1 MMILLGVLKKQVN
14 HVILKKFLKFFSVA
28 LLLFSIFY
36 FTLVVYYTQNGIIIG
51 TNVVKVS
58 NQELKVVD
66 MTRSSYG
73 RLMGLEIGDK
83 IVEINGHKPNKENIY
98 GSYLAK
104 VRQLKV
110 ERNDKLIKL
119 DNFEFIYL
127 DSPYSFF
134 SYIVPGIFYLLSLI
148 CIFYIFRVN
157 LKKDSISAY
166 ILICFLLCISIAYL
180 SAGGVTR
187 GYSVN
192 RYINLYTFLAVPVLY
207 LNFLHQYFKELNVKF
222 SRGIYILILY
232 NLPLVNII
240 CELFEKHI
248 KYDVIT
254 SLNLLTF
261 LFEMM
266 VVYVCLILYQIKHR
280 KKDFAY
286 LLKVL
291 LVSNTIAFLPFTL
304 LYIVP
309 LVIFG
314 QYVYSAVITAPFL
327 LLIPLALVYQFV
339 VNKIYNID
347 FLLGRLRYYCL
358 LAVIPS
364 IGIVWVFVVFMNKN
378 RDFNTF
384 QITLFVFLIMLSVF
398 YFKEVLDYKFRLKRF
413 SEKYNYQDSIFKY
426 TQLIKSV
433 SVLDQVFTHLKATIL
448 DVLPVSKAYI
458 FEISSGGEIVYFDK
472 QSTEPNWYPY
482 KDKFEKVNSEIGK
495 IIEINQGFLMKIGE
509 RGTSSYV
516 LLCLSSINTP
526 RLTMDETSWL
536 KTLSFY
542 TSVSMENVLQ
552 IEELM
557 DHLQNLKQQGSNP
570 VWLKKLM
577 FTIEEKQ
584 RSDLARDLHDS
595 VLQDLISLK
604 RQCEL
609 FLADFKK
616 EEPCQLEVQDK
627 LHQMNEQ
634 MSDVILMTRETCHEL
649 RPQLLYDLGLVKAV
663 SKLAAQQQ
671 ECAPFHIRLN
681 TGRFTAALDLD
692 TQLNLYRIIQEF
704 LSNAMKHSQAN
715 EVLIM
720 LISIQN
726 KVILHYEDDGVG
738 CNQEKG
744 GGQSMSMGLSGIK
757 ERVRALDGRMKIDT
771 SEGNGFKADI
781 EMEL

>member
-1 MMILLGVLKKQVN
+1 MILLGVLKKQVN

-671 ECAPFHIRLN
+671 ERAPFHIRLN

-738 CNQEKG
+738 FNQEEG

>member
-1 MMILLGVLKKQVN
+1 M
-14 HVILKKFLKFFSVA
+14 KKFIRNFSIV
-28 LLLFSIFY
+28 LLFVSLFY
-36 FTLVVYYTQNGIIIG
+36 VVHIIYFTQNGVLVG
-51 TNVVKVS
+51 TYVVENNNHELQVVKLS
-58 NQELKVVD
+58 KS
-66 MTRSSYG
+66 TYG
-73 RLMGLEIGDK
+73 KYMGLKEGDRIIEISGK
-83 IVEINGHKPNKENIY
+83 TPTEENIR
-98 GSYLAK
+98 GQYLAK
-104 VRQLKV
+104 AEHMKIIR
-110 ERNDKLIKL
+110 
-119 DNFEFIYL
+119 DNHKIDLHNTEFISL
-127 DSPYSFF
+127 NSSYSFF
-134 SYIVPGIFYLLSLI
+134 IYIIPCILFALSLL
-148 CIFYIFRVN
+148 CIFYIYKVNRV
-157 LKKDSISAY
+157 KDTYSAY
-166 ILICFLLCISIAYL
+166 ILIIFLLFTSIAYL

-187 GYSVN
+187 GYEIN
-192 RYINLYTFLAVPVLY
+192 RYINLFTFLNVPVLY
-207 LNFLHQYFKELNVKF
+207 YHFLYQYFKELKIKF
-222 SRGIYILILY
+222 SSGYVVSALYILPVI
-232 NLPLVNII
+232 NII
-240 CELFEKHI
+240 IEVFQNHFAFQLVTNI
-248 KYDVIT
+248 
-254 SLNLLTF
+254 NLGTF
-261 LFEMM
+261 FLEMM
-266 VVYVCLILYQIKHR
+266 VVYTVIIFYGLVYR
-280 KKDFAY
+280 KKDHFY

-291 LVSNTIAFLPFTL
+291 LISNTIAFFPFTVF
-304 LYIVP
+304 YIIPEV
-309 LVIFG
+309 LFG
-314 QYVYSAVITAPFL
+314 RYIYSAIVTSLFIII
-327 LLIPLALVYQFV
+327 IPLALVYQFV
-339 VNKIYNID
+339 VNKIYDID
-347 FLLGRLRYYCL
+347 FLLGRIRYYGFL
-358 LAVIPS
+358 S
-364 IGIVWVFVVFMNKN
+364 IVPTIGVVWLNILFDSKGNN
-378 RDFNTF
+378 FNII
-384 QITLFVFLIMLSVF
+384 QITVYVFLIFLAVF
-398 YFKEVLDYKFRLKRF
+398 YIKELLDYKFRLKRF
-413 SEKYNYQDSIFKY
+413 SEKYNYQDSIYKY
-426 TQLIKSV
+426 TQLLKSV
-433 SVLDQVFTHLKATIL
+433 SALNQVFMNLKKTIL

-458 FEISSGGEIVYFDK
+458 FEINSDGDILYFDK
-472 QSTEPNWYPY
+472 QNSEPNWQPY
-482 KDKFEKVNSEIGK
+482 KKEFVKVTSEIGK
-495 IIEINQGFLMKIGE
+495 IIEVNQGFLMKIGE
-509 RGTSSYV
+509 RGANSYV

-526 RLTMDETSWL
+526 RLTRDEISWL

-542 TSVSMENVLQ
+542 TSVSMENILQ

-557 DHLQNLKQQGSNP
+557 NHLQDLKQQGSNP

-663 SKLAAQQQ
+663 SKLTAQQQ
-671 ECAPFHIRLN
+671 ERAPFHIRLN

-738 CNQEKG
+738 CNQEEG

>member
-1 MMILLGVLKKQVN
+1 M
-14 HVILKKFLKFFSVA
+14 
-28 LLLFSIFY
+28 
-36 FTLVVYYTQNGIIIG
+36 
-51 TNVVKVS
+51 
-58 NQELKVVD
+58 
-66 MTRSSYG
+66 
-73 RLMGLEIGDK
+73 
-83 IVEINGHKPNKENIY
+83 
-98 GSYLAK
+98 
-104 VRQLKV
+104 
-110 ERNDKLIKL
+110 
-119 DNFEFIYL
+119 
-127 DSPYSFF
+127 
-134 SYIVPGIFYLLSLI
+134 
-148 CIFYIFRVN
+148 
-157 LKKDSISAY
+157 
-166 ILICFLLCISIAYL
+166 
-180 SAGGVTR
+180 
-187 GYSVN
+187 
-192 RYINLYTFLAVPVLY
+192 
-207 LNFLHQYFKELNVKF
+207 
-222 SRGIYILILY
+222 
-232 NLPLVNII
+232 
-240 CELFEKHI
+240 
-248 KYDVIT
+248 
-254 SLNLLTF
+254 
-261 LFEMM
+261 EMM
-266 VVYVCLILYQIKHR
+266 VVYTVIIFYGLVYR
-280 KKDFAY
+280 KKDHFY

-291 LVSNTIAFLPFTL
+291 LISNTIAFFPFTVF
-304 LYIVP
+304 YIIPEV
-309 LVIFG
+309 LFG
-314 QYVYSAVITAPFL
+314 RYIYSAIVTSPFIII
-327 LLIPLALVYQFV
+327 IPLALVYQFV
-339 VNKIYNID
+339 VNKIYDID
-347 FLLGRLRYYCL
+347 FLLGRIRYYGFL
-358 LAVIPS
+358 S
-364 IGIVWVFVVFMNKN
+364 IVPTIGVVWLNILFDSKGNN
-378 RDFNTF
+378 FNII
-384 QITLFVFLIMLSVF
+384 QITVYVFLIFLAVF
-398 YFKEVLDYKFRLKRF
+398 YIKELLDYKFRLKRF
-413 SEKYNYQDSIFKY
+413 SEKYNYQDSIYKY
-426 TQLIKSV
+426 TQLLKSV
-433 SVLDQVFTHLKATIL
+433 SALNQVFMNLKKTIL

-458 FEISSGGEIVYFDK
+458 FEINSDGDILYFDK
-472 QSTEPNWYPY
+472 QNSEPNWQPY
-482 KDKFEKVNSEIGK
+482 KKEFVKVTSEIGK
-495 IIEINQGFLMKIGE
+495 IIEVNQGFLMKIGE
-509 RGTSSYV
+509 RGANSYV

-526 RLTMDETSWL
+526 RLTRDEISWL

-542 TSVSMENVLQ
+542 TSVSMENILQ

-557 DHLQNLKQQGSNP
+557 NHLQDLKQQGSNP

-671 ECAPFHIRLN
+671 ERAPFHIRLN

-738 CNQEKG
+738 CNQEEG

-771 SEGNGFKADI
+771 SEGNGFKVDI

>member
-1 MMILLGVLKKQVN
+1 MILLGVLKKQVN

-671 ECAPFHIRLN
+671 ERAPFHIRLN

>member
-1 MMILLGVLKKQVN
+1 M
-14 HVILKKFLKFFSVA
+14 KKFLKFFSVA

-671 ECAPFHIRLN
+671 ERAPFHIRLN

>member
-1 MMILLGVLKKQVN
+1 MVENNN
-14 HVILKKFLKFFSVA
+14 HEL
-28 LLLFSIFY
+28 
-36 FTLVVYYTQNGIIIG
+36 Q
-51 TNVVKVS
+51 VVKLS
-58 NQELKVVD
+58 KS
-66 MTRSSYG
+66 TYG
-73 RLMGLEIGDK
+73 KYMGLKEGDRIIEISGK
-83 IVEINGHKPNKENIY
+83 TPTEENIR
-98 GSYLAK
+98 GQYLAK
-104 VRQLKV
+104 AEHMKIIR
-110 ERNDKLIKL
+110 
-119 DNFEFIYL
+119 DNHKIDLHNTEFISL
-127 DSPYSFF
+127 NSSYSFF
-134 SYIVPGIFYLLSLI
+134 IYIISCILFALSLL
-148 CIFYIFRVN
+148 CIFYIYKVNRV
-157 LKKDSISAY
+157 KDTYSAY
-166 ILICFLLCISIAYL
+166 ILIIFLLFTSIAYL

-187 GYSVN
+187 GYEIN
-192 RYINLYTFLAVPVLY
+192 RYINLFTFLNVPVLY
-207 LNFLHQYFKELNVKF
+207 YHFLYQYFKELKIKF
-222 SRGIYILILY
+222 SSGYVVSALYILPVI
-232 NLPLVNII
+232 NII
-240 CELFEKHI
+240 IEVFQNHFAFQLVTNI
-248 KYDVIT
+248 
-254 SLNLLTF
+254 NLGTF
-261 LFEMM
+261 FLEMM
-266 VVYVCLILYQIKHR
+266 VVYTVIIFYGLVYR
-280 KKDFAY
+280 KKDHFY

-291 LVSNTIAFLPFTL
+291 LISNTIAFFPFTVF
-304 LYIVP
+304 YIIPEV
-309 LVIFG
+309 LFG
-314 QYVYSAVITAPFL
+314 RYIYSAIVTSPFIII
-327 LLIPLALVYQFV
+327 IPLALVYQFV
-339 VNKIYNID
+339 VNKIYDID
-347 FLLGRLRYYCL
+347 FLLGRIRYYGFL
-358 LAVIPS
+358 S
-364 IGIVWVFVVFMNKN
+364 IVPTIGVVWLNILFDSKGNN
-378 RDFNTF
+378 FNII
-384 QITLFVFLIMLSVF
+384 QITVYVFLIFLAVF
-398 YFKEVLDYKFRLKRF
+398 YIKELLDYKFRLKRF
-413 SEKYNYQDSIFKY
+413 SEKYNYQDSIYKY
-426 TQLIKSV
+426 TQLLKSV
-433 SVLDQVFTHLKATIL
+433 SALNQVFMNLKKTIL

-458 FEISSGGEIVYFDK
+458 FEINSDGDILYFDK
-472 QSTEPNWYPY
+472 QNSEPNWQPY
-482 KDKFEKVNSEIGK
+482 KKEFVKVTSEIGK
-495 IIEINQGFLMKIGE
+495 IIEVNQGFLMKIGE
-509 RGTSSYV
+509 RGANSYV

-526 RLTMDETSWL
+526 RLTRDEISWL

-542 TSVSMENVLQ
+542 TSVSMENILQ

-557 DHLQNLKQQGSNP
+557 NHLQDLKQQGSNP

-663 SKLAAQQQ
+663 SKLTAQQQ
-671 ECAPFHIRLN
+671 ERAPFHIRLN

-738 CNQEKG
+738 CNQEEG

>member
-1 MMILLGVLKKQVN
+1 M
-14 HVILKKFLKFFSVA
+14 KKFIRNFSIV
-28 LLLFSIFY
+28 LLFVSLFY
-36 FTLVVYYTQNGIIIG
+36 VVHIIYFTQNGVLVG
-51 TNVVKVS
+51 TYVVENNNHELQVVKLS
-58 NQELKVVD
+58 KS
-66 MTRSSYG
+66 TYG
-73 RLMGLEIGDK
+73 KYMGLKEGDRIIEISGK
-83 IVEINGHKPNKENIY
+83 TPTEENIR
-98 GSYLAK
+98 GQYLAK
-104 VRQLKV
+104 AEHMKIIR
-110 ERNDKLIKL
+110 
-119 DNFEFIYL
+119 DNHKIDLHNTEFISL
-127 DSPYSFF
+127 NSSYSFF
-134 SYIVPGIFYLLSLI
+134 IYIIPCILFALSLL
-148 CIFYIFRVN
+148 CIFYIYKVNRV
-157 LKKDSISAY
+157 KDTYSAY
-166 ILICFLLCISIAYL
+166 ILIIFLLFTSIAYL

-187 GYSVN
+187 GYEIN
-192 RYINLYTFLAVPVLY
+192 RYINLFTFLNVPVLY
-207 LNFLHQYFKELNVKF
+207 YHFLYQYFKELKIKF
-222 SRGIYILILY
+222 SSGYVVSALYILPVI
-232 NLPLVNII
+232 NII
-240 CELFEKHI
+240 IEVFQNHFAFQLVTNI
-248 KYDVIT
+248 
-254 SLNLLTF
+254 NLGTF
-261 LFEMM
+261 FLEMM
-266 VVYVCLILYQIKHR
+266 VVYTVIIFYGLVYR
-280 KKDFAY
+280 KKDHFY

-291 LVSNTIAFLPFTL
+291 LISNTIAFFPFTVF
-304 LYIVP
+304 YIIPEV
-309 LVIFG
+309 LFG
-314 QYVYSAVITAPFL
+314 RYIYSAIVTSPFIII
-327 LLIPLALVYQFV
+327 IPLALVYQFV
-339 VNKIYNID
+339 VNKIYDID
-347 FLLGRLRYYCL
+347 FLLGRIRYYGFL
-358 LAVIPS
+358 S
-364 IGIVWVFVVFMNKN
+364 IVPTIGVVWLNILFDSKGNN
-378 RDFNTF
+378 FNII
-384 QITLFVFLIMLSVF
+384 QITVYVFLIFLAVF
-398 YFKEVLDYKFRLKRF
+398 YIKELLDYKFRLKRF
-413 SEKYNYQDSIFKY
+413 SEKYNYQDSIYKY
-426 TQLIKSV
+426 TQLLKSV
-433 SVLDQVFTHLKATIL
+433 SALNQVFMNLKKTIL

-458 FEISSGGEIVYFDK
+458 FEINSDGDILYFDK
-472 QSTEPNWYPY
+472 QNSEPNWQPY
-482 KDKFEKVNSEIGK
+482 KKEFVKVTSEIGK
-495 IIEINQGFLMKIGE
+495 IIEVNQGFLMKIGE
-509 RGTSSYV
+509 RGANSYV

-526 RLTMDETSWL
+526 RLTRDEISWL

-542 TSVSMENVLQ
+542 TSVSMENILQ

-557 DHLQNLKQQGSNP
+557 NHLQDLKQQGSNP

-663 SKLAAQQQ
+663 SKLTAQQQ
-671 ECAPFHIRLN
+671 ERAPFHIRLN

-738 CNQEKG
+738 CNQEEG

>member
-1 MMILLGVLKKQVN
+1 MVENNN
-14 HVILKKFLKFFSVA
+14 HEL
-28 LLLFSIFY
+28 
-36 FTLVVYYTQNGIIIG
+36 Q
-51 TNVVKVS
+51 VVKLS
-58 NQELKVVD
+58 KS
-66 MTRSSYG
+66 TYG
-73 RLMGLEIGDK
+73 KYMGLKEGDRIIEISGK
-83 IVEINGHKPNKENIY
+83 TPTEENIR
-98 GSYLAK
+98 GQYLAK
-104 VRQLKV
+104 AEHMKIIRGNSKIDLH
-110 ERNDKLIKL
+110 NT
-119 DNFEFIYL
+119 EFISL
-127 DSPYSFF
+127 NSSYSFF
-134 SYIVPGIFYLLSLI
+134 IYIIPCILFALSML
-148 CIFYIFRVN
+148 CIFYIYKVNRV
-157 LKKDSISAY
+157 KDTYSAY
-166 ILICFLLCISIAYL
+166 ILIIFLLCTSIAYL

-187 GYSVN
+187 GYEIN
-192 RYINLYTFLAVPVLY
+192 RYINLFTFLNVPVLY
-207 LNFLHQYFKELNVKF
+207 FHFLYQYFKELKLKF
-222 SRGIYILILY
+222 SAGYVVSTLYILPVI
-232 NLPLVNII
+232 NII
-240 CELFEKHI
+240 IEIFQNHFAFQLVTNI
-248 KYDVIT
+248 
-254 SLNLLTF
+254 NLGTF
-261 LFEMM
+261 FLEMM
-266 VVYVCLILYQIKHR
+266 VVYTSIIFYGLVYR
-280 KKDFAY
+280 KKDHFY

-291 LVSNTIAFLPFTL
+291 LISNTIAFFPFTVF
-304 LYIVP
+304 YIIPEV
-309 LVIFG
+309 LFG
-314 QYVYSAVITAPFL
+314 QYIYSAIVTAPFL
-327 LLIPLALVYQFV
+327 IIIPLALVYQFV
-339 VNKIYNID
+339 VNKIYDID
-347 FLLGRLRYYCL
+347 FLLGRIRYYGFL
-358 LAVIPS
+358 SIIPT
-364 IGIVWVFVVFMNKN
+364 IGVVWLNILFDSKGNN
-378 RDFNTF
+378 FNII
-384 QITLFVFLIMLSVF
+384 QITVYVFLIFLAVF
-398 YFKEVLDYKFRLKRF
+398 YIKELLDYKFRLKRF
-413 SEKYNYQDSIFKY
+413 SEKYNYQDSIYKY
-426 TQLIKSV
+426 TQLLKSV
-433 SVLDQVFTHLKATIL
+433 SALNQVFMNLKKTIL

-458 FEISSGGEIVYFDK
+458 FEINSDGDILYFDK
-472 QSTEPNWYPY
+472 QNSEPNWQPY
-482 KDKFEKVNSEIGK
+482 KKEFVKVTSEIGK
-495 IIEINQGFLMKIGE
+495 IIEVNQGFLMKIGE
-509 RGTSSYV
+509 RGANSYV

-526 RLTMDETSWL
+526 RLTRDEISWL

-542 TSVSMENVLQ
+542 TSVSMENILQ

-557 DHLQNLKQQGSNP
+557 NHLQDLKQQGSNP

-671 ECAPFHIRLN
+671 ERAPFHIRLN

-738 CNQEKG
+738 CNQEEG

>member
-1 MMILLGVLKKQVN
+1 
-14 HVILKKFLKFFSVA
+14 
-28 LLLFSIFY
+28 
-36 FTLVVYYTQNGIIIG
+36 
-51 TNVVKVS
+51 
-58 NQELKVVD
+58 
-66 MTRSSYG
+66 
-73 RLMGLEIGDK
+73 
-83 IVEINGHKPNKENIY
+83 
-98 GSYLAK
+98 
-104 VRQLKV
+104 
-110 ERNDKLIKL
+110 
-119 DNFEFIYL
+119 
-127 DSPYSFF
+127 
-134 SYIVPGIFYLLSLI
+134 
-148 CIFYIFRVN
+148 
-157 LKKDSISAY
+157 
-166 ILICFLLCISIAYL
+166 
-180 SAGGVTR
+180 
-187 GYSVN
+187 
-192 RYINLYTFLAVPVLY
+192 
-207 LNFLHQYFKELNVKF
+207 
-222 SRGIYILILY
+222 
-232 NLPLVNII
+232 
-240 CELFEKHI
+240 
-248 KYDVIT
+248 
-254 SLNLLTF
+254 
-261 LFEMM
+261 
-266 VVYVCLILYQIKHR
+266 
-280 KKDFAY
+280 
-286 LLKVL
+286 
-291 LVSNTIAFLPFTL
+291 
-304 LYIVP
+304 
-309 LVIFG
+309 
-314 QYVYSAVITAPFL
+314 
-327 LLIPLALVYQFV
+327 
-339 VNKIYNID
+339 
-347 FLLGRLRYYCL
+347 
-358 LAVIPS
+358 
-364 IGIVWVFVVFMNKN
+364 
-378 RDFNTF
+378 
-384 QITLFVFLIMLSVF
+384 
-398 YFKEVLDYKFRLKRF
+398 
-413 SEKYNYQDSIFKY
+413 
-426 TQLIKSV
+426 
-433 SVLDQVFTHLKATIL
+433 
-448 DVLPVSKAYI
+448 
-458 FEISSGGEIVYFDK
+458 
-472 QSTEPNWYPY
+472 
-482 KDKFEKVNSEIGK
+482 
-495 IIEINQGFLMKIGE
+495 
-509 RGTSSYV
+509 
-516 LLCLSSINTP
+516 P

-671 ECAPFHIRLN
+671 ERAPFHIRLN

-771 SEGNGFKADI
+771 SEGNGFKVDI

>member
-1 MMILLGVLKKQVN
+1 MVENNN
-14 HVILKKFLKFFSVA
+14 HEL
-28 LLLFSIFY
+28 
-36 FTLVVYYTQNGIIIG
+36 Q
-51 TNVVKVS
+51 VVKLS
-58 NQELKVVD
+58 KS
-66 MTRSSYG
+66 TYG
-73 RLMGLEIGDK
+73 KYMGLKEGDRIIEISGK
-83 IVEINGHKPNKENIY
+83 TPTEENIR
-98 GSYLAK
+98 GQYLAK
-104 VRQLKV
+104 AEHMKIIRGNSKIDLH
-110 ERNDKLIKL
+110 NT
-119 DNFEFIYL
+119 EFISL
-127 DSPYSFF
+127 NSSYSFF
-134 SYIVPGIFYLLSLI
+134 IYIIPCILFALSML
-148 CIFYIFRVN
+148 CIFYIYKVNRV
-157 LKKDSISAY
+157 KDTYSAF
-166 ILICFLLCISIAYL
+166 ILIIFLLCTSIAYL

-187 GYSVN
+187 GYEIN
-192 RYINLYTFLAVPVLY
+192 RYINLFTFLNVPVLY
-207 LNFLHQYFKELNVKF
+207 FHFLYQYFKELKLKF
-222 SRGIYILILY
+222 SAGYVVSTLYILPVI
-232 NLPLVNII
+232 NII
-240 CELFEKHI
+240 IEIFQKHFAFQLVTNI
-248 KYDVIT
+248 
-254 SLNLLTF
+254 NLVTF
-261 LFEMM
+261 FLEMM
-266 VVYVCLILYQIKHR
+266 VVYTSIIFYGLVYR
-280 KKDFAY
+280 KKDHFY

-291 LVSNTIAFLPFTL
+291 LISNTIAFFPCTVF
-304 LYIVP
+304 YIIPEV
-309 LVIFG
+309 LFG
-314 QYVYSAVITAPFL
+314 QYIYSAIVTAPFL
-327 LLIPLALVYQFV
+327 IIIPLALVYQFV
-339 VNKIYNID
+339 VNKIYDID
-347 FLLGRLRYYCL
+347 FLLGRIRYYGFL
-358 LAVIPS
+358 SIIPT
-364 IGIVWVFVVFMNKN
+364 IGVVWLNILFDSKGNN
-378 RDFNTF
+378 FNII
-384 QITLFVFLIMLSVF
+384 QITVYVFLIFLAVF
-398 YFKEVLDYKFRLKRF
+398 YIKELLDYKFRLKRF

-426 TQLIKSV
+426 TQLLKSV
-433 SVLDQVFTHLKATIL
+433 SALNQVFMNLKKTIL

-458 FEISSGGEIVYFDK
+458 FEISSDGDILYFDK
-472 QSTEPNWYPY
+472 QNSEPNWQPY
-482 KDKFEKVNSEIGK
+482 KKEFVKVSSEIGK
-495 IIEINQGFLMKIGE
+495 IFEVNQGFLMKIGE
-509 RGTSSYV
+509 RGANSYV

-526 RLTMDETSWL
+526 RLTRDEISWL

-542 TSVSMENVLQ
+542 TSVSMENILQ

-557 DHLQNLKQQGSNP
+557 NHLQDLKQQGSNP

-671 ECAPFHIRLN
+671 ERAPFHIRLN

-738 CNQEKG
+738 CNQEEG

>member
-1 MMILLGVLKKQVN
+1 M
-14 HVILKKFLKFFSVA
+14 KKFLKFFSVA

-398 YFKEVLDYKFRLKRF
+398 YFKEVLDYKFRLKSF

-433 SVLDQVFTHLKATIL
+433 SVLNQVFTHLKATIL

-671 ECAPFHIRLN
+671 ERAPFHIRLN

-738 CNQEKG
+738 CNQEEG

>member
-1 MMILLGVLKKQVN
+1 MILLGVLKKQVN
-14 HVILKKFLKFFSVA
+14 HGILKKFLKFFSVA

-36 FTLVVYYTQNGIIIG
+36 FTFVIYYTQNGIIIG
-51 TNVVKVS
+51 TNVVQVS

-134 SYIVPGIFYLLSLI
+134 SYIVPSIFYLLSLI

-187 GYSVN
+187 GYPIN

-207 LNFLHQYFKELNVKF
+207 LNFLYQYFKELNVKF

-248 KYDVIT
+248 KYNVIT

-358 LAVIPS
+358 LAVIPT

-433 SVLDQVFTHLKATIL
+433 SVLNQVFTHLKATIL

-526 RLTMDETSWL
+526 KLTMDETSWL

-609 FLADFKK
+609 FLADFKR

-671 ECAPFHIRLN
+671 ERAPFHIRLN

-738 CNQEKG
+738 CNQEEG

>member
-1 MMILLGVLKKQVN
+1 MILLGVLKKQVN

-433 SVLDQVFTHLKATIL
+433 SVLNQVFTHLKATIL

-671 ECAPFHIRLN
+671 ERAPFHIRLN

>member
-1 MMILLGVLKKQVN
+1 M
-14 HVILKKFLKFFSVA
+14 KKFIRNFSIV
-28 LLLFSIFY
+28 LLFVSLFY
-36 FTLVVYYTQNGIIIG
+36 VVHIIYFTQNGVLVG
-51 TNVVKVS
+51 TYVVENNNHELQVVKLS
-58 NQELKVVD
+58 KS
-66 MTRSSYG
+66 TYG
-73 RLMGLEIGDK
+73 KYMGLKEGDRIIEISGK
-83 IVEINGHKPNKENIY
+83 TPTEENIR
-98 GSYLAK
+98 GQYLAK
-104 VRQLKV
+104 AEHMKIIR
-110 ERNDKLIKL
+110 
-119 DNFEFIYL
+119 DNHKIDLHNTEFISL
-127 DSPYSFF
+127 NSSYSFF
-134 SYIVPGIFYLLSLI
+134 IYIIPCILFALSLL
-148 CIFYIFRVN
+148 CIFYIYKVNRV
-157 LKKDSISAY
+157 KDTYSAY
-166 ILICFLLCISIAYL
+166 ILIIFLLFTSIAYL

-187 GYSVN
+187 GYEIN
-192 RYINLYTFLAVPVLY
+192 RYINLFTFLNVPVLY
-207 LNFLHQYFKELNVKF
+207 YHFLYQYFKELKIKF
-222 SRGIYILILY
+222 SSGYVVSALYILPVI
-232 NLPLVNII
+232 NII
-240 CELFEKHI
+240 IEVFQNHFAFQLVTNI
-248 KYDVIT
+248 
-254 SLNLLTF
+254 NLGTF
-261 LFEMM
+261 FLEMM
-266 VVYVCLILYQIKHR
+266 VVYTVIIFYGLVYR
-280 KKDFAY
+280 KKDHFY

-291 LVSNTIAFLPFTL
+291 LISNTIAFFPFTVF
-304 LYIVP
+304 YIIPEV
-309 LVIFG
+309 LFG
-314 QYVYSAVITAPFL
+314 RYIYSAIVTSPFIII
-327 LLIPLALVYQFV
+327 IPLALVYQFV
-339 VNKIYNID
+339 VNKIYDID
-347 FLLGRLRYYCL
+347 FLLGRIRYYGFL
-358 LAVIPS
+358 S
-364 IGIVWVFVVFMNKN
+364 IVPTIGVVWLNILFDSKGNN
-378 RDFNTF
+378 FNII
-384 QITLFVFLIMLSVF
+384 QITVYVFLIFLAVF
-398 YFKEVLDYKFRLKRF
+398 YIKELLDYKFRLKRF
-413 SEKYNYQDSIFKY
+413 SEKYNYQDSIYKY
-426 TQLIKSV
+426 TQLLKSV
-433 SVLDQVFTHLKATIL
+433 SALNQVFMNLKKTIL

-458 FEISSGGEIVYFDK
+458 FEINSDGDILYFDK
-472 QSTEPNWYPY
+472 QNSEPNWQPY
-482 KDKFEKVNSEIGK
+482 KKEFVKVTSEIGK
-495 IIEINQGFLMKIGE
+495 IIEVNQGFLMKIGE
-509 RGTSSYV
+509 RGANSYV

-526 RLTMDETSWL
+526 RLTRDEISWL

-542 TSVSMENVLQ
+542 TSVSMENILQ

-557 DHLQNLKQQGSNP
+557 NHLQDLKQQGSNP

-671 ECAPFHIRLN
+671 ERAPFHIRLN

-704 LSNAMKHSQAN
+704 LSNAMKHSKAN

-738 CNQEKG
+738 CNQEEG

>member
-1 MMILLGVLKKQVN
+1 MVENNN
-14 HVILKKFLKFFSVA
+14 HEL
-28 LLLFSIFY
+28 
-36 FTLVVYYTQNGIIIG
+36 Q
-51 TNVVKVS
+51 VVKLS
-58 NQELKVVD
+58 KS
-66 MTRSSYG
+66 TYG
-73 RLMGLEIGDK
+73 KYMGLKEGDRIIEISGK
-83 IVEINGHKPNKENIY
+83 TPTEENIR
-98 GSYLAK
+98 GQYLAK
-104 VRQLKV
+104 AEHMKIIRGNSKIDLH
-110 ERNDKLIKL
+110 NT
-119 DNFEFIYL
+119 EFISL
-127 DSPYSFF
+127 NSSYSFF
-134 SYIVPGIFYLLSLI
+134 IYIIPCILFALSML
-148 CIFYIFRVN
+148 CIFYIYKVNRV
-157 LKKDSISAY
+157 KDTYSAY
-166 ILICFLLCISIAYL
+166 ILIIFLLCTSIAYL

-187 GYSVN
+187 GYEIN
-192 RYINLYTFLAVPVLY
+192 RYINLFTFLNVPVLY
-207 LNFLHQYFKELNVKF
+207 FHFLYQYFKELKLKF
-222 SRGIYILILY
+222 SAGYVVSTLYILPVI
-232 NLPLVNII
+232 NII
-240 CELFEKHI
+240 IEIFQKHFAFQLVTNI
-248 KYDVIT
+248 
-254 SLNLLTF
+254 NLVTF
-261 LFEMM
+261 FLEMM
-266 VVYVCLILYQIKHR
+266 VVYTSIIFYGLVYR
-280 KKDFAY
+280 KKDHFY

-291 LVSNTIAFLPFTL
+291 LISNTIAFFPFTVF
-304 LYIVP
+304 YIIPEV
-309 LVIFG
+309 LFG
-314 QYVYSAVITAPFL
+314 QYIYSAIVTAPFL
-327 LLIPLALVYQFV
+327 IIIPLALVYQFV
-339 VNKIYNID
+339 VNKIYDID
-347 FLLGRLRYYCL
+347 FLLGRIRYYGFL
-358 LAVIPS
+358 SIIPT
-364 IGIVWVFVVFMNKN
+364 IGVVWLNILFDSKGNN
-378 RDFNTF
+378 FNII
-384 QITLFVFLIMLSVF
+384 QITVYVFLIFLAVF
-398 YFKEVLDYKFRLKRF
+398 YIKELLDYKFRLKRF
-413 SEKYNYQDSIFKY
+413 SEKYNYQDSIYKY
-426 TQLIKSV
+426 TQLLKSV
-433 SVLDQVFTHLKATIL
+433 SALNQVFMNLKKTIL

-458 FEISSGGEIVYFDK
+458 FEINSDGDILYFDK
-472 QSTEPNWYPY
+472 QNSEPNWLPY
-482 KDKFEKVNSEIGK
+482 KKEFVKVTSEIGK
-495 IIEINQGFLMKIGE
+495 IFEVNQGFLMKIGE
-509 RGTSSYV
+509 RGANSYV

-526 RLTMDETSWL
+526 RLTRDEISWL

-542 TSVSMENVLQ
+542 TSVSMENILQ

-557 DHLQNLKQQGSNP
+557 NHLQDLKQQGSNP

-616 EEPCQLEVQDK
+616 EEPCHIEVQDK

-671 ECAPFHIRLN
+671 ERAPFHIRLN

-738 CNQEKG
+738 CNQEEG

>member
-1 MMILLGVLKKQVN
+1 M
-14 HVILKKFLKFFSVA
+14 KKFIRNFSIV
-28 LLLFSIFY
+28 LLFVSLFY
-36 FTLVVYYTQNGIIIG
+36 VVHIIYFTQNGVLVG
-51 TNVVKVS
+51 TYVVENNNHELQVVKLS
-58 NQELKVVD
+58 KS
-66 MTRSSYG
+66 TYG
-73 RLMGLEIGDK
+73 KYMGLKEGDRIIEISGK
-83 IVEINGHKPNKENIY
+83 TPTEENIR
-98 GSYLAK
+98 GQYLAK
-104 VRQLKV
+104 AEHMKIIR
-110 ERNDKLIKL
+110 
-119 DNFEFIYL
+119 DNHKIDLHNTEFISL
-127 DSPYSFF
+127 NSSYSFF
-134 SYIVPGIFYLLSLI
+134 IYIIPCILFALSLL
-148 CIFYIFRVN
+148 CIFYIYKVNRV
-157 LKKDSISAY
+157 KDTYSAY
-166 ILICFLLCISIAYL
+166 ILIIFLLFTSIAYL

-187 GYSVN
+187 GYEIN
-192 RYINLYTFLAVPVLY
+192 RYINLFTFLNVPVLY
-207 LNFLHQYFKELNVKF
+207 YHFLYQYFKELKIKF
-222 SRGIYILILY
+222 SSGYVVSALYILPVI
-232 NLPLVNII
+232 NII
-240 CELFEKHI
+240 IEVFQNHFAFQLVTNI
-248 KYDVIT
+248 
-254 SLNLLTF
+254 NLGTF
-261 LFEMM
+261 FLEMM
-266 VVYVCLILYQIKHR
+266 VVYTVIIFYGLVYR
-280 KKDFAY
+280 KKDHFY

-291 LVSNTIAFLPFTL
+291 LISNTIAFFPFTVF
-304 LYIVP
+304 YIIPEV
-309 LVIFG
+309 LFG
-314 QYVYSAVITAPFL
+314 RYIYSAIVTSPFIII
-327 LLIPLALVYQFV
+327 IPLALVYQFV
-339 VNKIYNID
+339 VNKIYDID
-347 FLLGRLRYYCL
+347 FLLGRIRYYGFL
-358 LAVIPS
+358 S
-364 IGIVWVFVVFMNKN
+364 IVPTIGVVWLNILFDSKGNN
-378 RDFNTF
+378 FNII
-384 QITLFVFLIMLSVF
+384 QITVYVFLIFLAVF
-398 YFKEVLDYKFRLKRF
+398 YIKELLDYKFRLKRF
-413 SEKYNYQDSIFKY
+413 SEKYNYQDSIYKY
-426 TQLIKSV
+426 TQLLKSV
-433 SVLDQVFTHLKATIL
+433 SALNQVFMNLKKTIL

-458 FEISSGGEIVYFDK
+458 FEINSDGDILYFDK
-472 QSTEPNWYPY
+472 QNSEPNWQPY
-482 KDKFEKVNSEIGK
+482 KKEFVKVTSEIGK
-495 IIEINQGFLMKIGE
+495 IIEVNQGFLMKIGE
-509 RGTSSYV
+509 RGANSYV

-526 RLTMDETSWL
+526 RLTRDEISWL

-542 TSVSMENVLQ
+542 TSVSMENILQ

-557 DHLQNLKQQGSNP
+557 NHLQDLKQQGSNP

-634 MSDVILMTRETCHEL
+634 MSDVILMTRETYHEL

-663 SKLAAQQQ
+663 SKLTAQQQ
-671 ECAPFHIRLN
+671 ERAPFHIRLN

-738 CNQEKG
+738 CNQEEG